1 MTERPNRRAGALV
14 AVALVLLGLALG
26 LFMSWPLPKHLT
38 TGVPYTMAAPRDERV
53 VGMVHGD
60 HLQYMYHL
68 GQLRLAA
75 EGHAPWLRNTYE
87 FHCDHGFTEVY
98 VYFPTAL
105 LYWPLSY
112 VSEAFAFNVII
123 LLSFVGAT
131 IAGYGLARAWGAG
144 RGGAFCA
151 GVVVA
156 LFPARLASLYGGHPA
171 GSAFFLFPMAWWGL
185 EKNWQTRRAGWG
197 WLAAVSLILLARLDP
212 HYLFYFAL
220 LLPFWAFWKL
230 AEAGT
235 FAKREPETTFLGP
248 SRGQAFLGAIPAVV
262 AALIIAGCV
271 HYNQIRAHVI
281 DGFGAE
287 IIALAVF
294 FVLVVLAMRWLIARA
309 VDWLGVTDTSLR
321 RLWLVVPWLALWLL
335 AFYFAIASTEKPIRL
350 VRACIGMFVLAHVA
364 FLVVAAHKK
373 LLRPGKLKLP
383 WRAIAGLWPVFIGLA
398 VAVAYAMYLKTAVF
412 DVSGVRG
419 GRTLHEVRLFSVPFS
434 QLFDRTAGNPAFI
447 GWFFPVNLII
457 FSGMGLALGPW
468 LRADRAARSR
478 LLIALVLYLLGIVLT
493 CGPLL
498 SAYFPLYEVLYRLV
512 PFFNFTRATLKFAII
527 TATFGAIAV
536 ALLATHFAAFSDVL
550 RPSHRRVWS
559 RFALSWLIAVF
570 FAGHVLID
578 GCRVADTGISIL
590 PDESP
595 VYTHVAEYSQG
606 APLLEIPIW
615 PGDSAH
621 SAVYQYWTL
630 RTNVPTVNG
639 YSPTVPAGYIEH
651 VSWPL
656 YDINYGRFGPRE
668 AAVCKELGVRLINF
682 HEEVFPRKIAEFP
695 PTQSLKMLRLNPNV
709 RLLAEDGP
717 MHLFEILDQPAREI
731 EPEQLPFLSRYVPID
746 HLRKHVGH
754 EIADDDA
761 LDGRAWASDGRAD
774 QLFYGPFAVL
784 PTGDYVAIFRIKAH
798 ADKPTDE
805 IGTLDVYVKRDKTP
819 APKEPLAAR
828 TLSGARWKE
837 SNGYQFVEIP
847 FRLDGT
853 QVVETRGWFAGTP
866 GASLALDYVFIQS
879 KPTGDTIRLE
889 AEEFFHSPAELV
901 EDPAASQGLSLQFPA
916 PEAPI
921 GTAIED
927 RFLLLDPG
935 VYDLRPRGSGG
946 TAEVRRVTA
955 GGSMKAARSFMPR
968 YEGEH
973 APASDVTRFEV
984 LERGVYTVGVY
995 GRPDCLDYI
1004 EIAPADSPEE
1014 GATSTTPTSTARSR
1028 FGK

>member
-1 MTERPNRRAGALV
+1 MTERPNRRAGALI
-14 AVALVLLGLALG
+14 AVALILVGLALG
-26 LFMSWPLPKHLT
+26 LLMSWPLPEYLT
-38 TGVPYTMAAPRDERV
+38 TGVPYTMAAERDERV

-75 EGHAPWLRNTYE
+75 EGRAPWFRNTYE

-123 LLSFVGAT
+123 LLSFVGAM

-144 RGGAFCA
+144 HAGAFCA

-171 GSAFFLFPMAWWGL
+171 GSAFFLFPLAWWGL

-212 HYLFYFAL
+212 HYLFYFVL

-235 FAKREPETTFLGP
+235 FARRELDATRSSPL
-248 SRGQAFLGAIPAVV
+248 RGQALLDAIPAIV
-262 AALIIAGCV
+262 AALIAAGCV

-281 DGFGAE
+281 DGFGPE
-287 IIALAVF
+287 LIALAVF
-294 FVLVVLAMRWLIARA
+294 FVLVVLAVRWLIARA
-309 VDWLGVTDTSLR
+309 VDWLGVMDASLR
-321 RLWLVVPWLALWLL
+321 RLWLVVPWFALWLL
-335 AFYFAIASTEKPIRL
+335 AFYFLIASTEKPIRL
-350 VRACIGMFVLAHVA
+350 VRACVGMFVLAHVV
-364 FLVVAAHKK
+364 FLIVAANKK
-373 LLRPGKLKLP
+373 LLRPGKLTPP
-383 WRAIAGLWPVFIGLA
+383 WRTIVGLWPVFIGLA

-412 DVSGVRG
+412 DVTGVRG

-447 GWFFPVNLII
+447 GWFLPFFIIVGSAVVLIG
-457 FSGMGLALGPW
+457 SPL
-468 LRADRAARSR
+468 LRADRAGRLR
-478 LLIALVLYLLGIVLT
+478 LLIAFSLYLLGLALT

-536 ALLATHFAAFSDVL
+536 ALFATHHPAAEKALLFHLSPWIPRRWSSGWIWPIALAAWAFLDSDPV
-550 RPSHRRVWS
+550 VK
-559 RFALSWLIAVF
+559 
-570 FAGHVLID
+570 
-578 GCRVADTGISIL
+578 TGVSVL
-590 PDESP
+590 PDENP
-595 VYTHVAEYSQG
+595 VYTYVAEHSQG

-630 RTNVPTVNG
+630 RTNVPTING
-639 YSPTVPAGYIEH
+639 YSPTVPAGYIEY

-656 YDINYGRFGPRE
+656 YDVNYGRFGPRE
-668 AAVCKELGVRLINF
+668 AAVCTKLGVRFIVF
-682 HEEVFPRKIAEFP
+682 HEEVFPRKVAEFP
-695 PTQSLKMLRLNPNV
+695 ATQSLKMLRLNPNV
-709 RLLAEDGP
+709 RLVAEDGP

-746 HLRKHVGH
+746 YLKKHVGH

-784 PTGDYVAIFRIKAH
+784 PTGDYVAVFRIKAH

-828 TLSGARWKE
+828 TLTGARWKE

-847 FRLDGT
+847 FRLDGA
-853 QVVETRGWFAGTP
+853 QVVETRGRFAGTP
-866 GASLALDYVFIQS
+866 GTSLTLNYVFIQS
-879 KPTGDTIRLE
+879 THTGDTIRLE
-889 AEEFFHSPAELV
+889 AEEFFHTPAHLV
-901 EDPAASQGLSLQFPA
+901 EDEDASQGYALKPDEPA
-916 PEAPI
+916 DGDQLVLEERFVLLDKGIYHVTCAICQGPGAYSFTGIVGVRRAGDDAPI
-921 GTAIED
+921 REA
-927 RFLLLDPG
+927 
-935 VYDLRPRGSGG
+935 
-946 TAEVRRVTA
+946 ARVTLTVPERA
-955 GGSMKAARSFMPR
+955 VYAVSAQMP
-968 YEGEH
+968 
-973 APASDVTRFEV
+973 VT
-984 LERGVYTVGVY
+984 G
-995 GRPDCLDYI
+995 PDAIDYI
-1004 EIAPADSPEE
+1004 EVERLTETID
-1014 GATSTTPTSTARSR
+1014 
-1028 FGK
+1028 